1 MTWLNLIKR
10 VAGALNAERRPD
22 TSDPI
27 PVGRGDPNE
36 RQFYVHGVPHLLRME
51 ADRVV
56 HFVGVFEH
64 RLQRTQFGDKLLP
77 EVFPRWKMVGEHPN
91 TSLEQVAVKVIQ
103 QGVQHDAP
111 RPSQS
116 DDGAEVRRRDRQKA
130 SARDPQRSVRQD
142 GATTRAGNV
151 AFDSASSS
159 AYTVGELLEWGEMTF
174 PNRKPSGPRTY
185 TSFALK
191 LATTT
196 GEKILQGEGLKDALA
211 DAGCKLGDRIAVKR
225 LHREKVAAF
234 DKKSGSPIMDRTTGE
249 QKLWDRWVWTINLVH

>member
-36 RQFYVHGVPHLLRME
+36 RQFYVHGVPHLLRKE

-77 EVFPRWKMVGEHPN
+77 EVFPRWKKVGEHPN
-91 TSLEQVAVKVIQ
+91 SALEQVAAKVIQ
-103 QGVQHDAP
+103 
-111 RPSQS
+111 
-116 DDGAEVRRRDRQKA
+116 DGAQQDALRQSHAGADADARQRERPTARA
-130 SARDPQRSVRQD
+130 SDAERPGRQE
-142 GATTRAGNV
+142 RAGTGPRNV
-151 AFDSASSS
+151 GADQGTSSV
-159 AYTVGELLEWGEMTF
+159 YTVGELLEWGEMTF

-211 DAGCKLGDRIAVKR
+211 DARCKLGDRIAVKR
-225 LHREKVAAF
+225 LHREKVPAF

>member
-22 TSDPI
+22 NTELI
-27 PVGRGDPNE
+27 PVGKGDPNE
-36 RQFYVHGVPHLLRME
+36 RQFYVHGVPHLLRKE

-77 EVFPRWKMVGEHPN
+77 EVFPRWKKVSEHLHA
-91 TSLEQVAVKVIQ
+91 SLEQVAVKVIQ
-103 QGVQHDAP
+103 EGVQHDAP
-111 RPSQS
+111 RPSQAG
-116 DDGAEVRRRDRQKA
+116 DGAQIRRRERPTA
-130 SARDPQRSVRQD
+130 SARDPERSARQD
-142 GATTRAGNV
+142 GAATRTGNV
-151 AFDSASSS
+151 ASDQASSS
-159 AYTVGELLEWGEMTF
+159 VYTVGELLEWGEMTF
-174 PNRKPSGPRTY
+174 PNRKPGGPRTY
-185 TSFALK
+185 SSFALK

-225 LHREKVAAF
+225 LHREKVPAF

-249 QKLWDRWVWTINLVH
+249 QKLWDRWVWNIHLVH